1 MNWATIAPETRLY
14 KGKALFRWEVSPGLE
29 HHCGICATPL
39 HNGRA
44 KTSCI
49 GKHVEPCYRFHQ
61 QLHFVGKSHEC
72 FGCNSSDELHHSRH
86 KEILKIVRQIA
97 ALDEPNTVFPP
108 AKASSSRGRRGSS
121 ATNSNSTLTDTG
133 SECPSVDDTR
143 VTRREKKKAKK
154 SGNGRRDRKSFEAFP
169 LDETDFISEAIHL
182 TVHESKG
189 AWEGTYV
196 YDYSGT
202 AVDESPVIEENDAEY
217 DEESMVA
224 RFESFAVKSPAT
236 PLRDMTPRQ
245 RKIVKRTSTPVKYA
259 SHGLGSRKYSTQ
271 FAAAAT
277 DAYDGVDPEIF
288 FRLGIEVV
296 SPPKNSRT
304 RKDLVAKLVAAV
316 KEDIEII
323 TREDK
328 ETEMRAEGFWRW
340 AGRNAYNTILQ
351 TRENLD
357 WATGQKKGIRLPQFE
372 HFDDEDMEED
382 DQAPGGQ
389 AEKEKPKPNLDK
401 AIAETV
407 LKAKIVD
414 EDGFTI
420 ASSKKGST
428 KKVQGNSK
436 KFTKLPLNYKLA
448 NHSLEIDEEEE
459 GEDVVEM
466 LRRYEQKKC
475 GERNLGGIYDGSTPD
490 RRPGRGKARTLIIK

>member
-49 GKHVEPCYRFHQ
+49 GKHVEPCYR
-61 QLHFVGKSHEC
+61 
-72 FGCNSSDELHHSRH
+72 CNSSDEMHHNRH

-121 ATNSNSTLTDTG
+121 ATNSNTLTDTG

-143 VTRREKKKAKK
+143 VTRRERKKAKK
-154 SGNGRRDRKSFEAFP
+154 SGNGTRDRKSFEAFP

-196 YDYSGT
+196 YDHKG
-202 AVDESPVIEENDAEY
+202 AAAEENAVIEENDAEY
-217 DEESMVA
+217 DEDSMVA
-224 RFESFAVKSPAT
+224 HFDSFAVKSPAT
-236 PLRDMTPRQ
+236 PLKDLTPRQ

-271 FAAAAT
+271 FTAAT
-277 DAYDGVDPEIF
+277 TDHYDGVDPDIF

-296 SPPKNSRT
+296 SPPKNSKT

-323 TREDK
+323 TREDR

-340 AGRNAYNTILQ
+340 AGRTAYNTILQ

-357 WATGQKKGIRLPQFE
+357 WATGQKRGLRLPQFID
-372 HFDDEDMEED
+372 FDDEDMDESA
-382 DQAPGGQ
+382 QAPGGEV
-389 AEKEKPKPNLDK
+389 EKEKPKAQFDK
-401 AIAETV
+401 STPKSV
-407 LKAKIVD
+407 LKAKMVD

-420 ASSKKGST
+420 ASNKKASA
-428 KKVQGNSK
+428 KKPQGNSK
-436 KFTKLPLNYKLA
+436 KFTKLPLNYKLT
-448 NHSLEIDEEEE
+448 NPYLEVDEEEE

-466 LRRYEQKKC
+466 LRRYEQKKS
-475 GERNLGGIYDGSTPD
+475 GERNLGGSYDGSTPD
-490 RRPGRGKARTLIIK
+490 RRTGRGKAQTLVVK

>member
-14 KGKALFRWEVSPGLE
+14 KGKALFRWEASPGLD
-29 HHCGICATPL
+29 HHCGVCATPL

-44 KTSCI
+44 KSSCI

-72 FGCNSSDELHHSRH
+72 FGCNSSDELHHNRH
-86 KEILKIVRQIA
+86 KEILKIVRQIVA
-97 ALDEPNTVFPP
+97 IDEPNIVFPP

-121 ATNSNSTLTDTG
+121 ATTSNTLTDTG

-143 VTRREKKKAKK
+143 VTRRERKKAKK
-154 SGNGRRDRKSFEAFP
+154 SGNGTRDRKSFEAFP

-196 YDYSGT
+196 YDHKSS
-202 AVDESPVIEENDAEY
+202 AVEDPTVIEENDDEC

-224 RFESFAVKSPAT
+224 NFESFAVKSPAT
-236 PLRDMTPRQ
+236 PLKDLTPRQ

-271 FAAAAT
+271 STAAMT
-277 DAYDGVDPEIF
+277 DLYDGVDPDIF
-288 FRLGIEVV
+288 FRLGVEVV
-296 SPPKNSRT
+296 SPPKNSKT

-323 TREDK
+323 TREYK

-340 AGRNAYNTILQ
+340 AGKTVHNTILQ

-357 WATGQKKGIRLPQFE
+357 WATGQKRGVRLPQFNDL
-372 HFDDEDMEED
+372 DDEEMNEGTQTADGEV
-382 DQAPGGQ
+382 
-389 AEKEKPKPNLDK
+389 EKEKSKPRFDK
-401 AIAETV
+401 STTNSA
-407 LKAKIVD
+407 LKTQVVD
-414 EDGFTI
+414 EDGFTLASNKK
-420 ASSKKGST
+420 ASSKKG
-428 KKVQGNSK
+428 QGNAK
-436 KFTKLPLNYKLA
+436 KFTRLPLNYKPPSA
-448 NHSLEIDEEEE
+448 SLEPDEEEE
-459 GEDVVEM
+459 GEDVIEM
-466 LRRYEQKKC
+466 LRRYEQKKS
-475 GERNLGGIYDGSTPD
+475 GERNLGGTYDGSTPD
-490 RRPGRGKARTLIIK
+490 RRTGRGKMRTLIVK